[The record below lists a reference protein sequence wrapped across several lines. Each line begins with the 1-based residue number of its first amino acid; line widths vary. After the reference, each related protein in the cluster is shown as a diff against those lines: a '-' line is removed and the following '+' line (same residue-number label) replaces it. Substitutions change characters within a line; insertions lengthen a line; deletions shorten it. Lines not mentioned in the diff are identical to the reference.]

1 MSGREDD
8 NNNNNVTDN
17 YSDRLRE
24 AVNDGDTETVKLLL
38 EEGANVNQFDMEGWT
53 LLHDAIR
60 MNRIEICK
68 LLLEKGANVNQ
79 FDMEGWTPLH
89 VATRINRIE
98 ICKLLL
104 EKGAEVNPV
113 TKSGR
118 FAGLT
123 PLHVATRW
131 NRKLEICKLLLEKG
145 ANPNQEIEH
154 GENYRN
160 TFNDNGNTP
169 LWEAAD
175 QSRIEIVKLLL
186 EKRGNP
192 NIRNGNGF
200 TPLFQAAWRGRED
213 VVNLLLD
220 HGADLTKLSDRQR
233 SYVPRIYTPVK
244 ECAICLNSLSNNG
257 VVVRTPCGHL
267 FHEEC
272 LGRWISTDPTCP
284 TCRKVLTVDA
294 DGMSKNIFGDATG
307 GYRLCKNIVNNLKF

>member
-24 AVNDGDTETVKLLL
+24 AVNYGDTETVKLLL

-53 LLHDAIR
+53 LLHDA
-60 MNRIEICK
+60 
-68 LLLEKGANVNQ
+68 
-79 FDMEGWTPLH
+79 
-89 VATRINRIE
+89 TRINRIE

-113 TKSGR
+113 VKSGR

-145 ANPNQEIEH
+145 ANPNQKIEH
-154 GENYRN
+154 GENYRR
-160 TFNDNGNTP
+160 FNDNGNTP

-186 EKRGNP
+186 EKEGNP
-192 NIRNGNGF
+192 NIRNGKGF

-244 ECAICLNSLSNNG
+244 ECVICLNSLSNNG

-267 FHEEC
+267 FHKEC

-284 TCRKVLTVDA
+284 TCRKVLTVNA
-294 DGMSKNIFGDATG
+294 DGMSKNIFGDATD